1 MLLAD
6 MGAEVLR
13 VERPK
18 SAGAFEPAPA
28 EYDLLKRSRRNAIL
42 DLRHP
47 LGLAAALRLV
57 ERADVLIEGFRPGVT
72 ERLGIGPEACWER
85 NPALVYGRMTGWGQD
100 GPWAR
105 VAGHDISYLA
115 VTGALHAVGRRGG
128 PPQVPANLLGDFGG
142 GGTYLVMGVLAAV
155 WEASRSGHGQV
166 VDAAIVDGVASLST
180 MLRGLLAA
188 GVWRDERG
196 VNFLDTGY
204 PPYDVYQASDGEWLA
219 VGALEEKFYAEFLS
233 ALGLTD
239 VPDRDDPETWTRLRA
254 RIAAVISG
262 RTRAEWEAIFEG
274 TDACVAPV
282 LSFTEAPEHPQL
294 AARGTFIEVDGVVQP
309 APAPRF
315 SRTPSPAPTSPG
327 QPGQDT
333 SAALADWG
341 VEDVDALLDAGA
353 AVQSVT

>member
-1 MLLAD
+1 

-13 VERPK
+13 VDRPTP
-18 SAGAFEPAPA
+18 AGAFEPAPA
-28 EYDLLKRSRRNAIL
+28 EYDLLKRSRRSVIL

-72 ERLGIGPEACWER
+72 ERLGIGPDVCLER

-100 GPWAR
+100 GPWAGA
-105 VAGHDISYLA
+105 AGHDISYLA
-115 VTGALHAVGRRGG
+115 VTGALHAFGRHGG

-142 GGTYLVMGVLAAV
+142 GGTYLVMGVLAAL

-180 MLRGLLAA
+180 MLHGLLAA
-188 GVWRDERG
+188 GAWRDERG

-204 PPYDVYQASDGEWLA
+204 PPYDVYETSDAKWVA
-219 VGALEEKFYAEFLS
+219 VGALEEKFYAELLS
-233 ALGLTD
+233 VLGLTD
-239 VPDRDDPETWTRLRA
+239 VPDRDDPEAWTRLRA
-254 RIAAVISG
+254 RIAAVFSG
-262 RTRAEWEAIFEG
+262 RTRAEWAAIFDG
-274 TDACVAPV
+274 TDACMAPV
-282 LSFTEAPEHPQL
+282 LSLTESPEHPQL
-294 AARGTFIEVDGVVQP
+294 AARGTFVEVDAVVQP

-315 SRTPSPAPTSPG
+315 SRTPSPLPTPPSPPG
-327 QPGQDT
+327 QHT

-341 VEDVDALLDAGA
+341 VEDVDVLLDAGA
-353 AVQSVT
+353 AVQT